1 MDFDW
6 MSKKLEENGD
16 VILQLEKERDALR
29 AERDW
34 FEDVIGTLRV
44 ENERLTRLL
53 SGAVV
58 YDTGA
63 AASERQIHKRLVE
76 MGWTPPNGET
86 RGQTFGGHEHDAL
99 PTTEE
104 LGTSLKEAAGQESEW
119 LTHNSNQPP
128 DDLAPAQLVELQAP
142 TTGGVFAVRRVDELP
157 WHPDKRYRPA
167 LSADGLPLCSAE
179 GLEPSSHYV
188 FTPSSGFPGQCPD
201 KPEYRSDG
209 LWFASGWSYAP
220 STHRKPGDP
229 VDSLMEVYRE

>member
-6 MSKKLEENGD
+6 MCKKLEENGD

-29 AERDW
+29 AE
-34 FEDVIGTLRV
+34 
-44 ENERLTRLL
+44 NERLREALEHYAAMDPAGHLWDGGRKAQRTLH
-53 SGAVV
+53 SGKPANEPE
-58 YDTGA
+58 YITHD
-63 AASERQIHKRLVE
+63 SHE
-76 MGWTPPNGET
+76 PP
-86 RGQTFGGHEHDAL
+86 
-99 PTTEE
+99 
-104 LGTSLKEAAGQESEW
+104 S
-119 LTHNSNQPP
+119 
-128 DDLAPAQLVELQAP
+128 DLAPAQLVELQAP
-142 TTGGVFAVRRVDELP
+142 TTDGVFAVRRVDELP

-188 FTPSSGFPGQCPD
+188 FTPSSGFPAQCPD